1 MKSNIDD
8 LQLLMTIRF
17 ARSKWRAAPPF
28 RASERLLQVRDGSMI
43 QKTGSQVFEKDR
55 AQIELKE

>member
-17 ARSKWRAAPPF
+17 ARSDWRAAPPL

-43 QKTGSQVFEKDR
+43 RKR
-55 AQIELKE
+55 AARLLKKIARK

>member
-28 RASERLLQVRDGSMI
+28 RASERLLQVRDGNMMR
-43 QKTGSQVFEKDR
+43 KR
-55 AQIELKE
+55 AVRFLKKIARK